1 MSALRT
7 FSCWLAVL
15 IAAGMA
21 QAQVA
26 PKAVITGPK
35 DARCGSLV
43 VLDASESAGTGRL
56 WLLAVSPEETSFLP
70 VEAGRQCIFA
80 SPVAGSYRFVLVVCG
95 TNANGGPAADMA
107 THTVVLRKADGP
119 PDPPDPPLPPVQL
132 GRRLIVILRES
143 SDADRQAATL
153 ILQLRTD
160 EAFLERLRTKNHP
173 PPLVLDKD
181 SESPLV
187 TRLRQEAG
195 PSPLPLLFVVDYS
208 AGAEGPTLLKVP
220 LPATLDGVVES
231 LTKVGG

>member
-1 MSALRT
+1 M
-7 FSCWLAVL
+7 
-15 IAAGMA
+15 
-21 QAQVA
+21 A

-208 AGAEGPTLLKVP
+208 AGAEGQTLLKVP
-220 LPATLDGVVES
+220 LPTMLDGVVES
-231 LTKVGG
+231 LTKAGG